1 MKSRKYRNIFNN
13 LTYWMEDCDV
23 IVSNGEQTK
32 KSLLSAEEFFI
43 AVCRDVLV
51 LIEEE

>member
-13 LTYWMEDCDV
+13 LTYWLEDV
-23 IVSNGEQTK
+23 AVMVSNGEQTK
-32 KSLLSAEEFFI
+32 KSLLGAEEFFI
-43 AVCRDVLV
+43 AVGRDVLV

>member
-13 LTYWMEDCDV
+13 LICWLEDGAV
-23 IVSNGEQTK
+23 MVSNGEQTK

-43 AVCRDVLV
+43 AVGRDVLV

>member
-13 LTYWMEDCDV
+13 LTYWLEDGAV
-23 IVSNGEQTK
+23 MVSNGEKTK

-43 AVCRDVLV
+43 AVGRDVLE
-51 LIEEE
+51 LI

>member
-13 LTYWMEDCDV
+13 LTYWLEDGAV
-23 IVSNGEQTK
+23 MVSNGEKTK

-43 AVCRDVLV
+43 AVGRDVLV
-51 LIEEE
+51 LIEGE

>member
-13 LTYWMEDCDV
+13 LEYWLEDGAV
-23 IVSNGEQTK
+23 MVSNGEQTK

-43 AVCRDVLV
+43 AVGRDVLV
-51 LIEEE
+51 LIEGG

>member
-13 LTYWMEDCDV
+13 LAYWLEDGAV
-23 IVSNGEQTK
+23 MVSNGEQTK
-32 KSLLSAEEFFI
+32 KSLLNAKEFFI
-43 AVCRDVLV
+43 AVGRDVLV

>member
-1 MKSRKYRNIFNN
+1 MKSREYRNVNN
-13 LTYWMEDCDV
+13 GLIYWLEDNSV
-23 IVSNGEQTK
+23 MVSNGEQTK

>member
-13 LTYWMEDCDV
+13 LTYWLEDGAV
-23 IVSNGEQTK
+23 MVSSGEQTK

-43 AVCRDVLV
+43 AVGRDVLE
-51 LIEEE
+51 LIEE